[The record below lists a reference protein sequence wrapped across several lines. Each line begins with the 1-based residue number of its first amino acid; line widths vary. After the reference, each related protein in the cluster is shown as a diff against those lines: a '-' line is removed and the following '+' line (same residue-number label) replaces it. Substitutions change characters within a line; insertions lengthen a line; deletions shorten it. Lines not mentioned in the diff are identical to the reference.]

1 MTKTNAYQ
9 EIISGIYPLADDLQS
24 VLTLL
29 DDLLKRKKI
38 TEDQYNQIYP
48 NLNTLEFA
56 HIYFNLKVHK

>member
-9 EIISGIYPLADDLQS
+9 EITSGIYPLADDLQS

-29 DDLLKRKKI
+29 DDLLKHKKI
-38 TEDQYNQIYP
+38 MKDQYKQIYP
-48 NLNTLEFA
+48 NLNILEFA